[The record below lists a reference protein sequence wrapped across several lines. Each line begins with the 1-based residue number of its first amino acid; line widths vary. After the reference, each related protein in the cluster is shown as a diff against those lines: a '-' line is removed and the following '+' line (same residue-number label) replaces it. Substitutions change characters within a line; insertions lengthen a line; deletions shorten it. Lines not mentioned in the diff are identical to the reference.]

1 MPPETRSQDVRRC
14 DDSLEAANRRIDG
27 IEIKLNTQSDDLG
40 QLKAMIKE
48 IATQQIT
55 IKHTLQTLTGETSS
69 FQRPH
74 IPQPPTTTYSQGW
87 IGEGSQ
93 GSYRFH
99 KPKRNFPTFE
109 GKDVHK
115 WLYKCNQYFNLE
127 EIAKPDKLKLAS
139 YYLDGLALY
148 WHQNFIRN
156 LGRQETT
163 WADYVEA
170 LCYRFGGQKNPL
182 EELTEHKQAGELE
195 GYIKEFDMLWNR
207 AQVSE
212 KQALVFF
219 LGGLET
225 EIKNL
230 VKMFEPKS
238 LKQAYNLARLHDNT
252 LTYRR
257 NTPHY
262 PKLSAQANTYQ

>member
-1 MPPETRSQDVRRC
+1 
-14 DDSLEAANRRIDG
+14 
-27 IEIKLNTQSDDLG
+27 
-40 QLKAMIKE
+40 
-48 IATQQIT
+48 
-55 IKHTLQTLTGETSS
+55 
-69 FQRPH
+69 
-74 IPQPPTTTYSQGW
+74 
-87 IGEGSQ
+87 
-93 GSYRFH
+93 
-99 KPKRNFPTFE
+99 
-109 GKDVHK
+109 
-115 WLYKCNQYFNLE
+115 
-127 EIAKPDKLKLAS
+127 
-139 YYLDGLALY
+139 
-148 WHQNFIRN
+148 